1 MPQTK
6 QKANVLPLRVSRPT
20 DADSRLFLRWIRS
33 WVFEEKLRPVVDGVR
48 ASVVPMVMAIPLEGG
63 PPRRMCAGFCVP
75 TWSSSGK
82 ILFLAVEASSQTS
95 PGRSLAIPVGPAESL
110 PEFPPGGIKPE
121 AEPSVVPGSQ
131 SVNRAELV
139 PGEDLA
145 HFAYVNT
152 TAHRNLYRISLP

>member
-63 PPRRMCAGFCVP
+63 PPRHMCASF
-75 TWSSSGK
+75 
-82 ILFLAVEASSQTS
+82 SQGTAERF
-95 PGRSLAIPVGPAESL
+95 RS
-110 PEFPPGGIKPE
+110 
-121 AEPSVVPGSQ
+121 
-131 SVNRAELV
+131 
-139 PGEDLA
+139 
-145 HFAYVNT
+145 
-152 TAHRNLYRISLP
+152 